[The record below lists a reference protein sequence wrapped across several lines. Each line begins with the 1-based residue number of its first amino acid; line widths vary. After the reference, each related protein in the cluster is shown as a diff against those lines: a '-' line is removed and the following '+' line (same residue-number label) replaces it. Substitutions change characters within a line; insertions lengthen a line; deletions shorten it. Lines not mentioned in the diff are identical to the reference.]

1 MGKIIKY
8 IVIIVVLMAAFFGAG
23 LGLAELKI
31 RYFSP
36 QKTIIVPKNSSD
48 VAAEAEKA
56 ESEASPVSEVTE
68 QLAEEAEKTENLKGS
83 TEPDGQ
89 SFSFAILGDSQYFN
103 PGNPNGA
110 LQKAVRNIKSSNPDL
125 VFAVGDLISS
135 CDNVGECVP
144 KFAQWKKATAPFSGK
159 IYAMQGNHDR
169 TGKDKADEAWNALF
183 NFPKNGPAGFQN
195 MTYSFDRGNSHFVV
209 LDSDK
214 PKENIIND
222 VQRNWLEQDLA
233 RNKKTNTFVFF
244 HEPAWP
250 VGAKIGE
257 SLDVEGKDRN
267 ALWEILVRRRVTAVF
282 SGHEHIYSRK
292 QVNGLYQ
299 FVVGNTDSFDHQNA
313 NPGAAE
319 YSYVGPHYAIVTV
332 SGKKITVKAYSVDG
346 KLVNS
351 FDFQR

>member
-36 QKTIIVPKNSSD
+36 QKTIIVPQNNDNIVTEEKKEPEISPESQIT
-48 VAAEAEKA
+48 EQPEEKA
-56 ESEASPVSEVTE
+56 ANV
-68 QLAEEAEKTENLKGS
+68 ENIEGS
-83 TEPDGQ
+83 TEPSEQ

-103 PGNPNGA
+103 PANSNGA
-110 LQKAVRNIKSSNPDL
+110 LQRAVRNMKKENPDL
-125 VFAVGDLISS
+125 VFAVGDMISS

-144 KFAQWKKATAPFSGK
+144 KFAQWKKATSPFSGK
-159 IYAMQGNHDR
+159 IYVMQGNHDR
-169 TGKDKADEAWNALF
+169 TGKDKADEAWNASF

-195 MTYSFDRGNSHFVV
+195 MTYSFDRGDSHFVV

-233 RNKKTNTFVFF
+233 RNKKANTFVFF

-282 SGHEHIYSRK
+282 SGHEHIFSRK

-319 YSYVGPHYAIVTV
+319 YSYVGQHYAIVTV

-346 KLVNS
+346 KKVDS